1 MESET
6 RGRSVSLVP
15 AGCSTPA
22 DAVGAPAT
30 PDISWFDPGPVRD
43 GVDLADNLWTVEHL
57 ARFLPWRRSR
67 LFDVLKTDAFP
78 APYLLGGLTHRPV
91 WLRRDILV
99 WVAASPRRPVPEAG
113 DEPNRDGRANPDEV
127 SLAEAAKAAVQPPQA
142 HRSAKPA
149 TRARSSRGADGQGPG
164 LSAGSPP
171 PLPVPPPGWTLA
183 GNLEG
188 LR

>member
-1 MESET
+1 M
-6 RGRSVSLVP
+6 
-15 AGCSTPA
+15 PA
-22 DAVGAPAT
+22 DGVGATAT

-57 ARFLPWRRSR
+57 VRFLPWRRSR
-67 LFDVLKTDAFP
+67 LFAVLKTDTFP

-99 WVAASPRRPVPEAG
+99 WVAASPRRPVPDAG
-113 DEPNRDGRANPDEV
+113 DEPDRDRRAHPPEDE
-127 SLAEAAKAAVQPPQA
+127 LGDAAQAAVQPPQP

-149 TRARSSRGADGQGPG
+149 TRTHSSRGACGQCPASSGD
-164 LSAGSPP
+164 SSP
-171 PLPVPPPGWTLA
+171 PLPVPPPGWTMV
-183 GNLEG
+183 GNLEN